1 MDKIAKYTFKVG
13 GTRNTA
19 EDLWW
24 HCQCAKHSGFYLKEF
39 LSKAELNEIKEE
51 FERRAKLQGENV

>member
-24 HCQCAKHSGFYLKEF
+24 HCKCAKHSGFYLKEF
-39 LSKAELNEIKEE
+39 LSNAELKEYYE
-51 FERRAKLQGENV
+51 